1 MQWPC
6 STCGGMQASV
16 HAMSAG
22 VNSTF
27 WTPRCSESRIC
38 GRRGHGVGAQEY
50 GANGHVGKVS
60 GAWPRGVAAE
70 GTYRRRGV
78 PRERSSLQG
87 VWPALGQSLRMWTQR
102 RSQGRQG
109 ARKRLH
115 PASSSQSHTVSLHS
129 YLSHLERISEDSYI
143 PTAQDVLR
151 SRMPTTG
158 INEYCFSV
166 KKTKLR

>member
-1 MQWPC
+1 MESEHRNMGPMVMWARSQGP
-6 STCGGMQASV
+6 GL
-16 HAMSAG
+16 G
-22 VNSTF
+22 V
-27 WTPRCSESRIC
+27 
-38 GRRGHGVGAQEY
+38 
-50 GANGHVGKVS
+50 
-60 GAWPRGVAAE
+60 WPRKGHTKE
-70 GTYRRRGV
+70 GRGPGREV
-78 PRERSSLQG
+78 VCKGCGQRWGRVSECGPRER
-87 VWPALGQSLRMWTQR
+87 
-102 RSQGRQG
+102 RSRGRQR